1 MIMAANLEINFEIN
15 DFDIPNK
22 SIVFGTAR
30 SLMDISAYNVPTDCE
45 VWIRKSGYPTTEEVS
60 EINAFLRNSNWAF
73 HNVVGIGGGSTLD
86 LSKAI
91 SSSISENR
99 EMGRLLMIPT
109 NIGSGTEITSFATIW
124 DFSSGQKLS
133 KSVPDNINRSIFYNF
148 GYFLDVDR
156 SDALIG
162 ALDALA
168 HAYDS
173 FYSVLADSRTRQMA
187 REAIVELNYLL
198 SSGFE
203 SWPNELLISRFHNA
217 TILAAFCINKTKT
230 SLSHGLSY
238 GLTLHLGIPHGIAV
252 GLILREYLTALAASL
267 TKDMSEAILEDS
279 LRNLDSVLTK
289 VSREKYSKIAID
301 KIENS
306 IDWGRVNNFLPM
318 VTKENCFTLLGSVI
332 NRISQD

>member
-1 MIMAANLEINFEIN
+1 MAANLEINFEIN
-15 DFDIPNK
+15 DFDIPNN

-30 SLMDISAYNVPTDCE
+30 SLKDISAYNVPTDCE
-45 VWIRKSGYPTTEEVS
+45 VWVRKSGYPTTEEIS
-60 EINAFLRNSNWAF
+60 EINAFLRNSNWEF

-91 SSSISENR
+91 SGYISENR
-99 EMGRLLMIPT
+99 EMVRLLMIPT
-109 NIGSGTEITSFATIW
+109 NIGSGAEITSFATIW
-124 DFSSGQKLS
+124 DFNSGQKLS

-148 GYFLDVDR
+148 KYFLEVDR

-187 REAIVELNYLL
+187 REAIVELNDLL
-198 SSGFE
+198 SAGFE
-203 SWPNELLISRFHNA
+203 SWPDELLISKFHNA

-252 GLILREYLTALAASL
+252 GLILREYLTALSTSL
-267 TKDMSEAILEDS
+267 TTEISQSILDDS
-279 LRNLDSVLTK
+279 LRSLEIVLTK
-289 VSREKYSKIAID
+289 VSQEKYSKIAID
-301 KIENS
+301 RIQDS
-306 IDWGRVNNFLPM
+306 IDWGRVNNFLPLM
-318 VTKENCFTLLGSVI
+318 TKEDCFALLGSAL